1 MEEILQVITSLF
13 DCLKKENNDMISDTK
28 ALREDTYE
36 FITDLKVD
44 ISTLEKKVVSLNIA
58 LDNY

>member
-44 ISTLEKKVVSLNIA
+44 ISTLEKKFVSLNIA